1 MASDIRE
8 DLEVFISCAVESS
21 RQVQLFD
28 ELYGDNA
35 SVDLLNDM
43 PNTFAIMKL
52 ALLKTIVIGICAF
65 FDPKKTRNDE
75 NLSLAYLEEKYQDRS
90 TAEIAATIKSA
101 RDLYDALNIAKYRSK
116 YLAHYDLLHFTKVE
130 KISHDITTEDLQ
142 RLLVMLMS
150 IGLKFSG
157 HQTTAQHV
165 FDTSRLEKDDSG
177 QSIIRMLA
185 VNRQLKE
192 PARA

>member
-1 MASDIRE
+1 MTDHIRE

-28 ELYGDNA
+28 ELFGNDP
-35 SVDLLNDM
+35 SVELLNDM
-43 PNTFAIMKL
+43 PETFAIMKL

-75 NLSLAYLEEKYQDRS
+75 NLSLAYLEEKYKSRGSDEI
-90 TAEIAATIKSA
+90 TALIKSA
-101 RDLYDALNIAKYRSK
+101 RELYDRLNIAKYRSK

-142 RLLVMLMS
+142 SLLRILMS
-150 IGLKFSG
+150 ISLKFSG
-157 HQTTAQHV
+157 RQETAQYV
-165 FDTSRLEKDDSG
+165 FDTSRLELGDSG
-177 QSIIRMLA
+177 KAIVRLLA
-185 VNRQLKE
+185 TNRKLNGH
-192 PARA
+192 ARA